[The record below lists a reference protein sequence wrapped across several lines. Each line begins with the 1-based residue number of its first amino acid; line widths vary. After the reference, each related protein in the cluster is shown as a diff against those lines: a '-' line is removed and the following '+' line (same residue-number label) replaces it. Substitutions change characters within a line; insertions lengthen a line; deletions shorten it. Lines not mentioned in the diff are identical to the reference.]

1 MINIDKLLKE
11 MELREIKAI
20 KSNLKDLLD
29 NITEL
34 EKRIKNS

>member
-1 MINIDKLLKE
+1 MIDIDKLLEE

-20 KSNLKDLLD
+20 KSNLINLFN